1 MRLES
6 CMTKFSNTVALLNFL
21 PTAWVHDAFQE
32 FTVINHTNLSLTFKV
47 IGSYNDDWVLP
58 IMQPTPPLPETQFQG
73 RITRTTV
80 LSISVTK
87 LH

>member
-1 MRLES
+1 MYDLS
-6 CMTKFSNTVALLNFL
+6 NNTVALLNFL
-21 PTAWVHDAFQE
+21 PTAYGSRCFYQE
-32 FTVINHTNLSLTFKV
+32 FTVINHTNLSLTFEL

-58 IMQPTPPLPETQFQG
+58 IMQPTSPLPETQFQG
-73 RITRTTV
+73 RITRTTA